1 METQRFFF
9 KFIPKSENWSS
20 RFLVSSNIGPQ
31 GKFSKSVSNE
41 MHSGQFSALIYSGD
55 LSYDNNIE
63 DIMLSEN
70 FLNR

>member
-1 METQRFFF
+1 
-9 KFIPKSENWSS
+9 
-20 RFLVSSNIGPQ
+20 
-31 GKFSKSVSNE
+31 